1 MVTGKQA
8 VMGVL
13 GTYKPRKT
21 KESRKGAK
29 HGRRRNFGLEIALA
43 EKKMAQF
50 PEDTIFWKRANE
62 KRNALI
68 AEMNKAK
75 DI

>member
-1 MVTGKQA
+1 MVTGKKA

-21 KESRKGAK
+21 TTK
-29 HGRRRNFGLEIALA
+29 RNIKREIALV

-50 PEDTIFWKRANE
+50 PEDTIFWERANE